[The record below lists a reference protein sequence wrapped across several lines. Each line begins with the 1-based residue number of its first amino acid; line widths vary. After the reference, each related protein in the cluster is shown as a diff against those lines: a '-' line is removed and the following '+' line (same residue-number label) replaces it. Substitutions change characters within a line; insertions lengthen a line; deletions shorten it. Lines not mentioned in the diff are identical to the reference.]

1 MALFYAIEI
10 YAVEIY
16 AVESDLNLFQIQL
29 PQGKL
34 QVASWTWCN
43 SRLWLSWVRH
53 RGDIQ

>member
-34 QVASWTWCN
+34 QVASWTWC
-43 SRLWLSWVRH
+43 
-53 RGDIQ
+53 